1 MSKLNIAKIDKN
13 MGFTPE
19 TKTEERRINNY
30 EECSREE
37 LYDMIEAKDR
47 EYNKMLDKIYEDNDS
62 DEYFRKLTSL
72 QQELVN
78 MNRVFI
84 NKYYVKK

>member
-1 MSKLNIAKIDKN
+1 MGNLNISKIDEN
-13 MGFTPE
+13 MGFIPE
-19 TKTEERRINNY
+19 TKNEERRTNNY

-37 LYDMIEAKDR
+37 LYNMIEAKDR